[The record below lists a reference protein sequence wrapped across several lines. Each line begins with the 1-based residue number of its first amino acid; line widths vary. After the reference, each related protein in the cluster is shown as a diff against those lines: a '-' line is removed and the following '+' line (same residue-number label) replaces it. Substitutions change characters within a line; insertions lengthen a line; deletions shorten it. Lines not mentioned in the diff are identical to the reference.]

1 VPWEPPRRRFI
12 RADAKIIHLERD
24 PLFTGIPGWG
34 FPADLPITGCSEIS
48 LPALTSIVEGVEKV
62 ILGYI
67 FSGNGVALA
76 THTPQRRSSLLDG
89 AIQALRR

>member
-1 VPWEPPRRRFI
+1 VK
-12 RADAKIIHLERD
+12 AD
-24 PLFTGIPGWG
+24 
-34 FPADLPITGCSEIS
+34 
-48 LPALTSIVEGVEKV
+48 VEGVEKV